1 MGRAYDVLA
10 ARGVREGVRRT
21 RRLDGMDVTDATFE
35 RDVLEASRER
45 PVVVD
50 LWAPWCAPC
59 HMLSPIIEKVVA
71 ETEGRVLLAKVNV
84 DENPGIAQAFR
95 VQGIPAVFAIRDGK
109 VVDSFVG
116 AYPEPAVRDFVNKLA
131 PAETVVDVLIAEGTE
146 PSLRQ
151 ALELEPGNERA
162 AVGLVELLLVRGELE
177 EAASILERFPETE
190 QIAALKARVR
200 LAQRGE
206 AALSEDDVVA
216 RLEELLGR
224 VKGDEAA
231 RQEFVDL
238 LRLLP
243 EGDPRVA
250 AYRRRL
256 ASALF

>member
-1 MGRAYDVLA
+1 
-10 ARGVREGVRRT
+10 
-21 RRLDGMDVTDATFE
+21 MDVTDATFE
-35 RDVLEASRER
+35 RDVLEASKER

-59 HMLSPIIEKVVA
+59 RTLSPIIEKVVA
-71 ETEGRVLLAKVNV
+71 ETEGRVVLAKVNV
-84 DENPGIAQAFR
+84 DENPGVAQAFR

-116 AYPEPAVRDFVNKLA
+116 AYPEQAVRDFVTKLA

-177 EAASILERFPETE
+177 EADAILARFPDTE
-190 QIAALKARVR
+190 PIAALKARVR
-200 LAQRGE
+200 LAARGE
-206 AALSEDDVVA
+206 AALDDATIEA
-216 RLEELLGR
+216 RLEDLLGR
-224 VKGDEAA
+224 VKGDEEA
-231 RQEFVDL
+231 RQEFLDL

-243 EGDPRVA
+243 EGDPRVTTW
-250 AYRRRL
+250 RRRL
-256 ASALF
+256 TSALF

>member
-1 MGRAYDVLA
+1 
-10 ARGVREGVRRT
+10 
-21 RRLDGMDVTDATFE
+21 MDVTDATFE
-35 RDVLEASRER
+35 RDVIEASKER

-59 HMLSPIIEKVVA
+59 RVLSPIIEKVVA
-71 ETEGRVLLAKVNV
+71 ETEGRVILAKVNV

-116 AYPEPAVRDFVNKLA
+116 AYPEQAVRDFVTKLA

-151 ALELEPGNERA
+151 ALELEPANQRA
-162 AVGLVELLLVRGELE
+162 AVALVELLLLKGELD
-177 EAASILERFPETE
+177 EAAGILERFPETE
-190 QIAALKARVR
+190 EIAALKAKVR
-200 LAQRGE
+200 LAAKGE
-206 AALSEDDVVA
+206 TQLSEAEIEA
-216 RLEELLGR
+216 RLEGLLAR
-224 VKGDEAA
+224 VKTDEAA

-243 EGDPRVA
+243 EGDSRVA
-250 AYRRRL
+250 SYRRRL